1 MKKYIG
7 IKYVYAEP
15 MTRKEYND
23 LRGWVVPSD
32 EDGNDAGYLVEYI
45 DGGKPNVFGY
55 NGYVSW
61 SPSGVFERAYQE
73 LA

>member
-1 MKKYIG
+1 
-7 IKYVYAEP
+7 
-15 MTRKEYND
+15 MTGVQTCALPICFPVTIEYND
-23 LRGWVVPSD
+23 LRGWTVPSD

-45 DGGKPNVFGY
+45 DGGKSNVFGY

-61 SPSGVFERAYQE
+61 SPADVFEKAYQE